1 MLQLMLEPATFCLQ
15 GVPSRQNRPGGLLPA
30 WGRLLW
36 PHLGTPCQTIARQVP
51 LQHIQILLCLNT
63 VGNSPLEA
71 RSSPPHLSTQ
81 HDLLTRSHCS
91 QIVLQTC
98 CRILLFRCQQR
109 CWLPAL
115 FICAK
120 CVASLGLWLLQ
131 SQTCSYGSKR
141 PWVYTH

>member
-15 GVPSRQNRPGGLLPA
+15 GVSSRQNRPGGLLPA

-71 RSSPPHLSTQ
+71 RSWPPHLSTQ
-81 HDLLTRSHCS
+81 RDLLAVIAARLCYRLVAESF
-91 QIVLQTC
+91 
-98 CRILLFRCQQR
+98 LLFRCQQR
-109 CWLPAL
+109 CRLPAL